1 MGLAV
6 CRGRRAGGGHLSG
19 EILAVVTVTH
29 LDQSRQ
35 ITAHGCIVQVELLP
49 VRPVDFIETV
59 DIGLVYFLIG
69 GSCHTFE
76 TVVITA
82 VYQHLASGDLDH
94 VSVGT
99 GLTVLIVGIDD
110 RCLFDLHV
118 HYLGQFIDQQGSAV
132 TQLIGLCS
140 SQFNGVDLFIQG
152 GDLTGKGIDLIHLQ
166 FDLLVDIL
174 LYFFQIARHTVEI
187 LCQSSGIAY
196 ELGFGCGTVGIF

>member
-19 EILAVVTVTH
+19 EILAVVAVTH
-29 LDQSRQ
+29 LDQSCQ

-118 HYLGQFIDQQGSAV
+118 HDLGQFIDQQGSAV
-132 TQLIGLCS
+132 AELVCFHSG
-140 SQFNGVDLFIQG
+140 QFDGIDLFI
-152 GDLTGKGIDLIHLQ
+152 
-166 FDLLVDIL
+166 
-174 LYFFQIARHTVEI
+174 
-187 LCQSSGIAY
+187 
-196 ELGFGCGTVGIF
+196 